1 MGGGLGGGVYSAL
14 APIYDDWQSCDGTIP
29 FAEVVR
35 AKLEPGLRGEAGRLA
50 GAPLAFLDVGCGTG
64 TLLAGL
70 REQHRDW
77 RLAGVDGAPEM
88 LAVAR
93 RKPGAGTVTWARAPL
108 TGPLPFGRSFDVVG
122 CFYDTLN
129 HAPDAA
135 ALRAAL
141 ASMAAVLRPGGLLV
155 FDVTNASGFARWWR
169 GRPVFSGAGWRLAI
183 DMQFDPV
190 ADAGRAE
197 VAIAR
202 DGEPE
207 RRFQLIERHFS
218 GEEID
223 AALTAS
229 GFRTLVEQRWAPFA
243 GDSPGKSWWAARFI
257 RS

>member
-1 MGGGLGGGVYSAL
+1 MGGVGDGLYGAL

-29 FAEVVR
+29 FAEVVS
-35 AKLEPGLRGEAGRLA
+35 AKLEPILRSEARRLPDA
-50 GAPLAFLDVGCGTG
+50 RLSFLDVGCGTG

-93 RKPGAGTVTWARAPL
+93 RKPGAGTVAWARAAL
-108 TGPLPFGRSFDVVG
+108 NGPLPFGRTFDAVG

-129 HAPDAA
+129 HLPDAA
-135 ALRAAL
+135 ALQGAL

-155 FDVTNASGFARWWR
+155 FDVTNANGFSRWWR
-169 GRPVFSGAGWRLAI
+169 GRPVFAGDRWRLSI

-190 ADAGRAE
+190 TDVGRAE
-197 VAIAR
+197 VAIHR
-202 DGEPE
+202 EGGSE
-207 RRFQLIERHFS
+207 RRFELVERHFS
-218 GEEID
+218 GEQID

-229 GFRTLVEQRWAPFA
+229 GFRAVVEQPWAPFA